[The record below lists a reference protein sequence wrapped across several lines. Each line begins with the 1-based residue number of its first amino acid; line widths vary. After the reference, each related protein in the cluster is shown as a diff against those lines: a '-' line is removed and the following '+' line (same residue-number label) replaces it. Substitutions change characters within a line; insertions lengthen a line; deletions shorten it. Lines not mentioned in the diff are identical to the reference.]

1 MDCEFYFVHL
11 GRMQVQD
18 QDVHLA
24 DSGEGLFTRGLLL
37 LPSRGRKTVGMKA
50 LWSPFYKSTNLF
62 HGGAILWPNYFPKAL
77 PSNTI
82 TLDVEISAYEFWGG
96 HKSVVH
102 NNRKVHYKWK
112 SIAQKIQITIQ
123 FSQAEFLTSMRTDS
137 SFCSLKFL
145 CAGLS
150 QSWHYWYFGR
160 GNSLLVWRL
169 WSCAL

>member
-18 QDVHLA
+18 QDVHLV

-37 LPSRGRKTVGMKA
+37 LPSRGRKMVGMKA

-96 HKSVVH
+96 HKQSM
-102 NNRKVHYKWK
+102 KGG
-112 SIAQKIQITIQ
+112 S
-123 FSQAEFLTSMRTDS
+123 AEAVGPQRL
-137 SFCSLKFL
+137 L
-145 CAGLS
+145 AGAPK
-150 QSWHYWYFGR
+150 GR
-160 GNSLLVWRL
+160 GHASPLPSFTLSKSWWHLKHVL
-169 WSCAL
+169 EWSDNLHLALE